1 MSPRRRTA
9 LAAAAL
15 VAGLAA
21 AVALAAAGGLLA
33 GRPEGIPDAPPGT
46 ASIADATAFE
56 PLALCEVSE
65 EELLERARDGF
76 SHPLYALSPG
86 GAPASAARTARFR
99 APLEAAAGRHGIGP
113 DTLEALVMLE
123 SAGRPDVAAGD
134 DPEGA
139 VGLGQI
145 LPGTATA
152 LLGMRVDL
160 EASRR
165 LSAAIERARRR
176 AERARSARTRRAA
189 TRRAAALARRRRA
202 VDKRYDPARSLDG
215 AARYLAIAER
225 RFGREDL
232 ALASYH
238 MGMGNLERTVET
250 YVAPARPAPR
260 VRDTVAAHDVSYVRL
275 YFGSS
280 PVDNARTYA
289 LLAGFGDDSRTY
301 LFRLEAAREIM
312 RLRRDDP
319 AELARRAGL
328 HALWPS
334 GELVLRP
341 PAETDRYSD
350 AHALRAGYD
359 EGELVP
365 LGRDPMRLGFTLDP
379 AIGRLSL
386 GRARGRPALY
396 RGLRPEALAAL
407 LYLTKEVDRVAGRAG
422 LRVTGAA
429 RDAAYGR
436 HRASGEGAGEPAGP
450 ASPHAT
456 GYSFDIARPY
466 PSRQVAN
473 AFAYALER
481 LRALRVIDYAF
492 RPGEVHVGVGPDTE
506 RLLPLQRALAP
517 APGD

>member
-1 MSPRRRTA
+1 MSPRRRAA

-15 VAGLAA
+15 VAGLTA

-33 GRPEGIPDAPPGT
+33 GPEGIPDAPPGT
-46 ASIADATAFE
+46 ASIADAAAFE
-56 PLALCEVSE
+56 PFALDEVSE
-65 EELLERARDGF
+65 DELLERARAGF
-76 SHPLYALSPG
+76 SHPLYAFSPG

-123 SAGRPDVAAGD
+123 SAGPPDVAAGD

-160 EASRR
+160 GASKR
-165 LSAAIERARRR
+165 LSAAIERVRRR

-260 VRDTVAAHDVSYVRL
+260 VRDRVAAHDVSYVRL

-280 PVDNARTYA
+280 PVDNATSV
-289 LLAGFGDDSRTY
+289 SRP
-301 LFRLEAAREIM
+301 RARSCASNATT
-312 RLRRDDP
+312 RSSSR
-319 AELARRAGL
+319 G
-328 HALWPS
+328 
-334 GELVLRP
+334 
-341 PAETDRYSD
+341 
-350 AHALRAGYD
+350 
-359 EGELVP
+359 
-365 LGRDPMRLGFTLDP
+365 
-379 AIGRLSL
+379 
-386 GRARGRPALY
+386 GRASTPC
-396 RGLRPEALAAL
+396 
-407 LYLTKEVDRVAGRAG
+407 GRAG
-422 LRVTGAA
+422 SSSCDRPRRPIATPTRTPCARATTRVSSFRSRPTRCGSATCSTRPSAA
-429 RDAAYGR
+429 CRSAASQAAPRSTADYAPR
-436 HRASGEGAGEPAGP
+436 RSRRCSTSRRRSI
-450 ASPHAT
+450 ASP
-456 GYSFDIARPY
+456 G
-466 PSRQVAN
+466 
-473 AFAYALER
+473 
-481 LRALRVIDYAF
+481 
-492 RPGEVHVGVGPDTE
+492 
-506 RLLPLQRALAP
+506 
-517 APGD
+517 APGCA

>member
-1 MSPRRRTA
+1 MSPRRRAA

-15 VAGLAA
+15 VAGLTA

-33 GRPEGIPDAPPGT
+33 GPEGIPDAPPGT
-46 ASIADATAFE
+46 ASISDAAAFE
-56 PLALCEVSE
+56 PFALDEVSE
-65 EELLERARDGF
+65 DELLERARAGF
-76 SHPLYALSPG
+76 SHPLYAFSPG

-99 APLEAAAGRHGIGP
+99 APLEAASGRHGIGP

-160 EASRR
+160 GASKR
-165 LSAAIERARRR
+165 LSAAIERVRRR

-189 TRRAAALARRRRA
+189 TRRAAELARRRRA
-202 VDKRYDPARSLDG
+202 VDERYDPARSLDG

-275 YFGSS
+275 YFASS
-280 PVDNARTYA
+280 PVDNARTHA

-312 RLRRDDP
+312 RLQRDDP
-319 AELARRAGL
+319 VELARRARL

-341 PAETDRYSD
+341 PAEADRYAD
-350 AHALRAGYD
+350 ANALRASYD

-365 LGRDPMRLGFTLDP
+365 LP
-379 AIGRLSL
+379 
-386 GRARGRPALY
+386 
-396 RGLRPEALAAL
+396 
-407 LYLTKEVDRVAGRAG
+407 
-422 LRVTGAA
+422 
-429 RDAAYGR
+429 
-436 HRASGEGAGEPAGP
+436 
-450 ASPHAT
+450 
-456 GYSFDIARPY
+456 
-466 PSRQVAN
+466 
-473 AFAYALER
+473 
-481 LRALRVIDYAF
+481 
-492 RPGEVHVGVGPDTE
+492 
-506 RLLPLQRALAP
+506 
-517 APGD
+517 

>member
-46 ASIADATAFE
+46 ASIADAAAFE
-56 PLALCEVSE
+56 PLALGQVSDT
-65 EELLERARDGF
+65 ELLERARDGL

-260 VRDTVAAHDVSYVRL
+260 VRDRVAAHDVSYVRL

-280 PVDNARTYA
+280 PVDNATSV
-289 LLAGFGDDSRTY
+289 SR
-301 LFRLEAAREIM
+301 
-312 RLRRDDP
+312 P
-319 AELARRAGL
+319 
-328 HALWPS
+328 
-334 GELVLRP
+334 RP
-341 PAETDRYSD
+341 RSCASNATTRSSSP
-350 AHALRAGYD
+350 G
-359 EGELVP
+359 
-365 LGRDPMRLGFTLDP
+365 
-379 AIGRLSL
+379 
-386 GRARGRPALY
+386 GRATTRVSSFRSRATRCRSATCSTRPS
-396 RGLRPEALAAL
+396 AAC
-407 LYLTKEVDRVAGRAG
+407 RS
-422 LRVTGAA
+422 AA
-429 RDAAYGR
+429 SQAAPRSTADYAPR
-436 HRASGEGAGEPAGP
+436 RSRRCSTSRRRSI
-450 ASPHAT
+450 ASP
-456 GYSFDIARPY
+456 G
-466 PSRQVAN
+466 
-473 AFAYALER
+473 
-481 LRALRVIDYAF
+481 
-492 RPGEVHVGVGPDTE
+492 
-506 RLLPLQRALAP
+506 
-517 APGD
+517 APGCA